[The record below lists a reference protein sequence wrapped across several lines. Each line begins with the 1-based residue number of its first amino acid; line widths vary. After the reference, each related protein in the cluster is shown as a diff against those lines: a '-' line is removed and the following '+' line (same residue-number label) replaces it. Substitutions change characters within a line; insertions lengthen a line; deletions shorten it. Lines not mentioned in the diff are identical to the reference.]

1 MSPEYIQR
9 ICSICDRVQ
18 DPSTLVETH
27 PYLFFELPVETYH
40 ASIKKD
46 AESLDIRV
54 VDALEEVVAADEYW
68 KDEKLS
74 PMHGLKE
81 RLDSQ
86 GVSMV
91 TVHNMVRL
99 VGAGGQDVVSQSSG
113 KMFDILGREAWKTR
127 LANVRQALNSM

>member
-18 DPSTLVETH
+18 DPSTLLETH
-27 PYLFFELPVETYH
+27 PYLFFEVPVETYT
-40 ASIKKD
+40 ASIQKD
-46 AESLDIRV
+46 TEGLDMRV
-54 VDALEEVVAADEYW
+54 IDALEEVVAADEYW
-68 KDEKLS
+68 KAEKLT

-81 RLDSQ
+81 RLESQ

-113 KMFDILGREAWKTR
+113 KMFDILGRESWKTR
-127 LANVRQALNSM
+127 LTSVRQALSSI